1 MSDNL
6 VPEPQSTI
14 FDAVNAVVGN
24 EDEAQAIIANPSLA
38 KDILGNDDASAVKSE
53 CCGGH
58 GVQSQDHECGC
69 EGGPA
74 SGDRSGTGHRCDR
87 SGFGLRH

>member
-38 KDILGNDDASAVKSE
+38 TTTHLPSSRSAVAAM
-53 CCGGH
+53 
-58 GVQSQDHECGC
+58 
-69 EGGPA
+69 A
-74 SGDRSGTGHRCDR
+74 SSRKTMNAHADRMASSLKVSMR
-87 SGFGLRH
+87 SAVPLRRM

>member
-38 KDILGNDDASAVKSE
+38 KDILGNDDASAS
-53 CCGGH
+53 
-58 GVQSQDHECGC
+58 S
-69 EGGPA
+69 
-74 SGDRSGTGHRCDR
+74 RSAVAAWRPVAR
-87 SGFGLRH
+87 P

>member
-53 CCGGH
+53 CCGAM
-58 GVQSQDHECGC
+58 
-69 EGGPA
+69 A
-74 SGDRSGTGHRCDR
+74 SSRKTMNAHADRMASSLKVSMR
-87 SGFGLRH
+87 SAVPLRRM

>member
-1 MSDNL
+1 MRDNL

-58 GVQSQDHECGC
+58 GVQSQDHECAC
-69 EGGPA
+69 
-74 SGDRSGTGHRCDR
+74 RSDGH
-87 SGFGLRH
+87 